1 MGLPRGNFEPKI
13 RRGIKPGFRIK
24 RHERRRRR
32 MAFIK
37 TVFVFLIVGVTV
49 LLATPLGPPLFIL
62 RCLRLKKAASFLT
75 CQTARIWAWILIRTV
90 GCNVK
95 IRGRENIPKDGGICF
110 VSNHCGYFD
119 IVLILATAG
128 RQVGFIAK
136 KELMFVP
143 FINFWILLIGGF
155 FIDRKSVRKSL
166 ATIKTGVK
174 RIQDGD
180 SILIFPEGHRSKGQG
195 LLPFHSG
202 SFMLATEEEAPIV
215 PVSITGSYEVFEK
228 TGRVT
233 AAPVRIVFG
242 KPVMT
247 RDIPIGDRRQ
257 ALSDRVRELIA
268 AGLAEG
274 ERELAFAGKD

>member
-1 MGLPRGNFEPKI
+1 M
-13 RRGIKPGFRIK
+13 K
-24 RHERRRRR
+24 RYEKRRRR

-49 LLATPLGPPLFIL
+49 LLTTPLGLILFII
-62 RCLRLKKAASFLT
+62 RCLGLKRAASSLT
-75 CQTARIWAWILIRTV
+75 RMVAQTWAWILIRTI
-90 GCNVK
+90 GCDVK
-95 IRGRENIPKDGGICF
+95 IRGRENIPAKGGLCF

-119 IVLILATAG
+119 IVLILAAAG

-155 FIDRKSVRKSL
+155 FIDRKSVRRSL

-174 RIQDGD
+174 RIQAGD
-180 SILIFPEGHRSKGQG
+180 SILIFPEGHRSKGRG
-195 LLPFHSG
+195 LLPFHPG
-202 SFMLATEEEAPIV
+202 SFKLATEAEAPIV

-233 AAPVRIVFG
+233 ASPVRVVFG
-242 KPVMT
+242 KPIMT
-247 RDIPIGDRRQ
+247 RDIPAGDRRQ
-257 ALSDRVRELIA
+257 ALSDHVRELIA
-268 AGLAEG
+268 AGLAES
-274 ERELAFAGKD
+274 ERELAQTGKN

>member
-1 MGLPRGNFEPKI
+1 
-13 RRGIKPGFRIK
+13 
-24 RHERRRRR
+24 

-37 TVFVFLIVGVTV
+37 TAFVFLIVGVTV
-49 LLATPLGPPLFIL
+49 LLATPLAPPIL
-62 RCLRLKKAASFLT
+62 ILKCLRLRKVASFLT
-75 CQTARIWAWILIRTV
+75 CKVAQIWGWILIRIV
-90 GCNVK
+90 GCDIK
-95 IRGRENIPKDGGICF
+95 IRGRENIPKEGGLCF

-174 RIQDGD
+174 RIQAGD
-180 SILIFPEGHRSKGQG
+180 SILIFPEGHRSKGWG
-195 LLPFHSG
+195 LLPFHPG
-202 SFMLATEEEAPIV
+202 SFKLATEAEAPIV

-233 AAPVRIVFG
+233 AAPVRVVFG
-242 KPVMT
+242 KPIMT
-247 RDIPIGDRRQ
+247 KDIPAGDRRQ
-257 ALSDRVRELIA
+257 ALSNQVRELIA
-268 AGLAEG
+268 AGLAES
-274 ERELAFAGKD
+274 ERELAQAGKN